1 MSAKWK
7 LGDDVVKSE
16 HFSVIKKDKEGKHNN
31 QQKKQRAAVAKQR
44 KFVRGEKGH
53 D

>member
-7 LGDDVVKSE
+7 LGGDE
-16 HFSVIKKDKEGKHNN
+16 APNEPFSCKKKDKEGKHND
-31 QQKKQRAAVAKQR
+31 QAKKQRAAVAKQR
-44 KFVRGEKGH
+44 KFVRGDKGH